1 MTTKDAIKNFLLKLK
16 SMDES
21 TVSEEVVDAACE
33 MAEEVAKAEDEEI
46 KETEVEETETK
57 DECKDEDLEEK
68 IEKKVSDALNRALA
82 AYGIKDTS
90 TKALDELEAELEE
103 KEEEKDEDPSDE
115 ESVTIDPEKI
125 EAKDS
130 AEEVKKAIRDMK
142 PVLAAIEDPVARKKA
157 TDAFVKMARMNM
169 TTTSTYADIQ
179 SAIGNNGKKANDSKP
194 IVTDADYDHGMDI
207 AKRFNPHY
215 MKEGK

>member
-33 MAEEVAKAEDEEI
+33 MAEEASKAEDEEI
-46 KETEVEETETK
+46 KEETFSEDAKAESFEELVERK
-57 DECKDEDLEEK
+57 AADA
-68 IEKKVSDALNRALA
+68 VSRALR
-82 AYGIKDTS
+82 AYGIKDACTN
-90 TKALDELEAELEE
+90 ALDELEAELE

-125 EAKDS
+125 DVKDS

-142 PVLAAIEDPVARKKA
+142 PVLAAIEDPIARKKA

-169 TTTSTYADIQ
+169 STTSTYADIQ
-179 SAIGNNGKKANDSKP
+179 SAISNNGKKANDSKP
-194 IVTDADYDHGMDI
+194 IVADADYDHGMDI

>member
-82 AYGIKDTS
+82 AYGIKDAS

-142 PVLAAIEDPVARKKA
+142 PVLAAIEDPIARKKA

-169 TTTSTYADIQ
+169 STTSTYADIQ

>member
-90 TKALDELEAELEE
+90 TKALDELEAELEK
-103 KEEEKDEDPSDE
+103 KEEEKDVDPSDE

-130 AEEVKKAIRDMK
+130 VEEVKKAIRDMK
-142 PVLAAIEDPVARKKA
+142 PVLAAIEDPIARKKA

>member
-33 MAEEVAKAEDEEI
+33 MAEEASKAEDEEI
-46 KETEVEETETK
+46 KEEEFSEDAETESF
-57 DECKDEDLEEK
+57 EELVERK
-68 IEKKVSDALNRALA
+68 AADAVSRALR
-82 AYGIKDTS
+82 AYGIKDACTN
-90 TKALDELEAELEE
+90 ALDELEAELE
-103 KEEEKDEDPSDE
+103 KEEEKDEDPSSE

-125 EAKDS
+125 DVKDS

-142 PVLAAIEDPVARKKA
+142 PVLAAIEDPIARKKA

-169 TTTSTYADIQ
+169 STTSTYADIQ
-179 SAIGNNGKKANDSKP
+179 SAISNNGKKANDSKP
-194 IVTDADYDHGMDI
+194 IVADADYDHGMDI

>member
-33 MAEEVAKAEDEEI
+33 MAEEASKAEDEEI
-46 KETEVEETETK
+46 KEETFSEDAETESF
-57 DECKDEDLEEK
+57 EELVERK
-68 IEKKVSDALNRALA
+68 AADAVSRALR
-82 AYGIKDTS
+82 AYGIKDTC
-90 TKALDELEAELEE
+90 TNALDELEAELE
-103 KEEEKDEDPSDE
+103 KEEEKDEDPSSE

-125 EAKDS
+125 DAKDS

-142 PVLAAIEDPVARKKA
+142 PVLAAIEDPIARKKA

-169 TTTSTYADIQ
+169 STTSTYADIQ
-179 SAIGNNGKKANDSKP
+179 SAISNNGKKANDSKP
-194 IVTDADYDHGMDI
+194 IVADADYDHGMDI

>member
-16 SMDES
+16 AMDES

-90 TKALDELEAELEE
+90 TKALDELEAELE
-103 KEEEKDEDPSDE
+103 KEEEKDEDPSSE

-142 PVLAAIEDPVARKKA
+142 PVLAAIEDPIARKKA

-179 SAIGNNGKKANDSKP
+179 SAIGNNGKKANDAKP